1 MLILTRDVGEVIKI
15 GDEIDLVVIS
25 TRSGQ
30 ARLGVSAPKTTKVHR
45 IEVYKRIQKKKKR
58 EAEAAAALSRKNS
71 KGETRHV

>member
-30 ARLGVSAPKTTKVHR
+30 ARLGIGAPKNIEVHR
-45 IEVYKRIQKKKKR
+45 TEVYKRIQKKKKK
-58 EAEAAAALSRKNS
+58 EAEAAAALSSRKS
-71 KGETRHV
+71 KEETRHV